1 MNDPAERAHDFR
13 EGFVEG
19 AGAVV
24 KAIGDGLQEH
34 QILVL
39 QKWIDGPLEAWRR
52 GPPDA
57 TRPTIPMIDGA

>member
-1 MNDPAERAHDFR
+1 MSDPVDKARDFR
-13 EGFVEG
+13 EGYIEG

-39 QKWIDGPLEAWRR
+39 KKWIDGPLEQWRC

-57 TRPTIPMIDGA
+57 QRPVLPMIDGA